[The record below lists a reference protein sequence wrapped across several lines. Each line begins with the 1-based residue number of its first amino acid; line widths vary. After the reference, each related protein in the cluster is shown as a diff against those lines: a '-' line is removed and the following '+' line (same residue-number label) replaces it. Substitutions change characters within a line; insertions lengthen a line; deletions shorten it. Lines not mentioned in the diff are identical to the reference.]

1 MKGYIL
7 PSVQNIPQFFPG
19 TVFDISFLGIVHY
32 KTNGHSL
39 SPAEKNFYRAYPIP
53 GKHSQ
58 IPVQM
63 QIGYP
68 GIIPYTLS
76 PYPGKTDAAEN
87 TSSPLFPAR
96 CMKPQTVLD
105 PGRPWPDRYKPVIR
119 CLENNWYPSWKD
131 LQIKDPLSSQKHP
144 PKNPSSYLSFFYFS
158 KFCNIFIHITVFF
171 HPRSG
176 LVFHK
181 WSDRMRTTYC
191 ISNMS

>member
-1 MKGYIL
+1 
-7 PSVQNIPQFFPG
+7 
-19 TVFDISFLGIVHY
+19 
-32 KTNGHSL
+32 
-39 SPAEKNFYRAYPIP
+39 
-53 GKHSQ
+53 
-58 IPVQM
+58 M

-131 LQIKDPLSSQKHP
+131 LQIKDPLSSQRHP

-171 HPRSG
+171 HPRSC